1 MDTEATIALIVVL
14 VLALVVSPIISMI
27 MAFKLRGEQKR
38 QAALLDR
45 LLARSATPPARAEP
59 HVVAS
64 TPVPV
69 TSPIPVVKPVP
80 AEKPI
85 FEPIPVL
92 PVMPPPTPKPVEP
105 PAPAEPNELQAKAA
119 EVMRKI
125 WNWIVIGEEF
135 RRPGTSWEF
144 AVATNWLLRAGIVVV
159 VVGVGFFLKY
169 SIEHGLLGPQA
180 RVALSVLT
188 GVGMLVGGVRM
199 VGKPYQLLGQG
210 LMGGGL
216 AILYFSMF
224 AACNLYHLVGVLV
237 AFGLMALVTLVAG
250 TLAVRLNSL
259 LVAVLGILGGY
270 GTPIMLS
277 TGAKNFPGLFGY
289 MLLLG
294 VGILGIARRRNW
306 PLLNYLGLVLTY
318 GLATAAIA
326 RQYVAGDF
334 ADVLP
339 FLVGFFVLYAAVMIL
354 HNLAHGQK
362 AGMLELLG
370 IIANALMFFGLAHRV
385 ITMGGYKEIYAA
397 IPALGLAV
405 FFIVATQ
412 VFLRGKRRDRG
423 LLYTFLALAALFTAM
438 TPPLALSRQWIT
450 TSWALQGVVM
460 LWLAGKIDSRFLRL
474 LGCVACMLAVGRL
487 AVWDMHRQFS
497 MWQPPDM
504 TWVAYLKVVGDRLL
518 SIGVPIASLG
528 VAWKFLRRPPAS
540 GSLTVVPGNDMVTA
554 AWQGTAS
561 GLIAALTCGVLFVYA
576 HFELYRTC
584 GFFWPALSVPA
595 MTLAWFAL
603 GLFLL
608 ALSRQDG
615 AKWAARAMG
624 LLALGLVIKLLGI
637 DMDGWALDHSVWRYD
652 GDYLP
657 GLVLIRFVD
666 FGLCIGLLSL
676 IFFQTR
682 GNEPGR
688 RVGLAVGIA
697 ALALLFIYLSLEMN
711 TALSRFVPGLR
722 AGGITLLWAAYAL
735 TLLFFGIGRSVKGLR
750 YAGLLGFVVV
760 VLKIFLSD
768 LAHLD
773 ALYKIVA
780 FIVLGVML
788 LGAALVYLKYR
799 QRFQSVTEGEES

>member
-1 MDTEATIALIVVL
+1 MGIEEQIFLVVIPVL
-14 VLALVVSPIISMI
+14 LALVVSPIISMI
-27 MAFKLRGEQKR
+27 MTFKLRTEQKR
-38 QAALLDR
+38 QAAILER
-45 LLARSATPPARAEP
+45 LMAGRETPAPP
-59 HVVAS
+59 PKPVVPV
-64 TPVPV
+64 PVPV
-69 TSPIPVVKPVP
+69 TITTPPPQPAPLARTIPVS
-80 AEKPI
+80 
-85 FEPIPVL
+85 
-92 PVMPPPTPKPVEP
+92 PPPVIPKPLPRPVEP
-105 PAPAEPNELQAKAA
+105 PPPPAVPNELQVKAV
-119 EVMRKI
+119 EVMKKI
-125 WNWIVIGEEF
+125 WNWIVIGDEF

-169 SIEHGLLGPQA
+169 SIEHGMLGPQA
-180 RVALSVLT
+180 RVALSVLA
-188 GVGMLVGGVRM
+188 GVGMLVGGVKM
-199 VGKPYQLLGQG
+199 IGKPYQLVGQG

-224 AACNLYHLVGVLV
+224 AACNFYHLIGALA

-277 TGAKNFPGLFGY
+277 TGSKNFPGLFGY

-294 VGILGIARRRNW
+294 IGILGIARRRHW

-326 RQYVAGDF
+326 SQYVATDF
-334 ADVLP
+334 LDVLP
-339 FLVGFFVLYAAVMIL
+339 FLISFFILYAAVMIL
-354 HNLAHGQK
+354 HNLVHGEK
-362 AGMLELLG
+362 AGLLELLG
-370 IIANALMFFGLAHRV
+370 IIANALMFFGLTHRV
-385 ITMGGYKEIYAA
+385 ITAGYAEIYAA
-397 IPALGLAV
+397 IPALALAV
-405 FFIVATQ
+405 FFIVATR
-412 VFLRGKRRDRG
+412 VFLAGKRKDRG

-474 LGCVACMLAVGRL
+474 LGCAACLLSVGRL
-487 AVWDMHRQFS
+487 AFWDLHRQFS
-497 MWQPPDM
+497 MWLPPDT
-504 TWVAYLKVVGDRLL
+504 TWVAYLKIFGERLL

-528 VAWKFLRRPPAS
+528 AAWKFLRRPPAS
-540 GSLTVVPGNDMVTA
+540 GPLVVAPENDLA
-554 AWQGTAS
+554 SNRWQGAAG
-561 GLIAALTCGVLFVYA
+561 GLVAVLACSVLFVYA
-576 HFELYRTC
+576 HVELYHSCR
-584 GFFWPALSVPA
+584 FFWPALSVPS

-608 ALSRQDG
+608 AVARQEA
-615 AKWAARAMG
+615 AKWVVRV
-624 LLALGLVIKLLGI
+624 LACLAIGLVIKVLI
-637 DMDGWALDHSVWRYD
+637 VDMDGWHLNSNDWFYS

-657 GLVLIRFVD
+657 GLALIRFGD
-666 FGLCIGLLSL
+666 FGLCIGLFSM
-676 IFFQTR
+676 IYFQTR

-697 ALALLFIYLSLEMN
+697 ALVLLFVYLSLEMN
-711 TALSRFVPGLR
+711 TALGRFVPGLR

-735 TLLFFGIGRSVKGLR
+735 TLLLFGLGKSVKGLR

-760 VLKIFLSD
+760 VLKIFFSD

-788 LGAALVYLKYR
+788 LGAAFVYLKYR
-799 QRFQSVTEGEES
+799 QRFQSPTEGDPS

>member
-1 MDTEATIALIVVL
+1 MDIESTIVLVVIPLALALIV
-14 VLALVVSPIISMI
+14 SPVISMI
-27 MAFKLRGEQKR
+27 MTFKLRAEQKR
-38 QAALLDR
+38 QAALLDSLMAGR
-45 LLARSATPPARAEP
+45 ETTPARPKPVAPVPAPVTITPPLP
-59 HVVAS
+59 
-64 TPVPV
+64 
-69 TSPIPVVKPVP
+69 KPVP
-80 AEKPI
+80 MGRT
-85 FEPIPVL
+85 IPV
-92 PVMPPPTPKPVEP
+92 PPPPPPVIPEP
-105 PAPAEPNELQAKAA
+105 VSRSVAPNELQVKAV

-125 WNWIVIGEEF
+125 WNWIVIGDEF

-169 SIEHGLLGPQA
+169 SIEHGMLGPQA
-180 RVALSVLT
+180 RVALSVLA

-199 VGKPYQLLGQG
+199 IGKPYQLVGQG

-224 AACNLYHLVGVLV
+224 AACNFYHLIGALG

-270 GTPIMLS
+270 GTPVMLS

-289 MLLLG
+289 ILLLG
-294 VGILGIARRRNW
+294 IGILGIARRRHW

-318 GLATAAIA
+318 GLATTAIA
-326 RQYVAGDF
+326 TQYVATDF
-334 ADVLP
+334 LDVLP
-339 FLVGFFVLYAAVMIL
+339 FLIGFFVLYAAVMIL
-354 HNLAHGQK
+354 HNLAHGEK
-362 AGMLELLG
+362 AGLLELLG
-370 IIANALMFFGLAHRV
+370 IIANALMFFGLTHRV
-385 ITMGGYKEIYAA
+385 ITAGYAEIYAA
-397 IPALGLAV
+397 IPALALAV
-405 FFIVATQ
+405 FFIVATR
-412 VFLRGKRRDRG
+412 VFLAGKRRDRG

-474 LGCVACMLAVGRL
+474 LGCAACLLAVGRL
-487 AVWDMHRQFS
+487 AFWDMHRQFS
-497 MWQPPDM
+497 MWLPPET
-504 TWVAYLKVVGDRLL
+504 TWVVYLKILGERLL
-518 SIGVPIASLG
+518 STGVPIASLG
-528 VAWKFLRRPPAS
+528 VAWKFLRCPPAS
-540 GSLTVVPGNDMVTA
+540 GPLAVAPENDLA
-554 AWQGTAS
+554 SDAWQGAAG
-561 GLIAALTCGVLFVYA
+561 GLIASLACGVLFVYA

-603 GLFLL
+603 GLFLV
-608 ALSRQDG
+608 AVARRDG
-615 AKWAARAMG
+615 ARWVPQALG
-624 LLALGLVIKLLGI
+624 FLAIGLVIKLLAF
-637 DMDGWALDHSVWRYD
+637 DMGGWQLNHDAWCYG

-657 GLVLIRFVD
+657 GLAMIRFMD

-676 IFFQTR
+676 IYFQTR
-682 GNEPGR
+682 GSDPGR
-688 RVGLAVGIA
+688 RVGLAVGISS
-697 ALALLFIYLSLEMN
+697 LVLLFVYLSLEMN
-711 TALSRFVPGLR
+711 TALGRFVPGLR

-735 TLLFFGIGRSVKGLR
+735 TLLLFGLGRSVKGLR
-750 YAGLLGFVVV
+750 YAGLAGFVVV
-760 VLKIFLSD
+760 VLKIFFSD
-768 LAHLD
+768 LARLD

-799 QRFQSVTEGEES
+799 QRFQSPTEGDPS